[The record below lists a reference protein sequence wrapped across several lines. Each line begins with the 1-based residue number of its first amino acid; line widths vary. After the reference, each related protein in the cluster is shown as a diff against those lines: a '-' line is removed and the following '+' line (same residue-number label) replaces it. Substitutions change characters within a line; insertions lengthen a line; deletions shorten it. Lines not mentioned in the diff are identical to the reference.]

1 MSTRR
6 TKTTH
11 RPGRNRPYRAH
22 RAPHRHIWDTYRPP
36 TGEIANHCCR
46 CGAVVRLQL
55 DRCADHNHLDARVE
69 HMGEYGVWP
78 DQLLDLVDSF
88 RHEVGL

>member
-6 TKTTH
+6 TKTTN
-11 RPGRNRPYRAH
+11 RPGRNRPHRQH
-22 RAPHRHIWDTYRPP
+22 RAPHRHIWDIYRSP
-36 TGEIANHCCR
+36 TGQIVNHRCR

-55 DRCADHNHLDARVE
+55 DCCVDHNHLDARVE

-78 DQLLDLVDSF
+78 DQVLDLVDAF
-88 RHEVGL
+88 RYELGL